1 MEAVKQP
8 EAARGG
14 GRRRGTGGAQRMFR
28 AAVILCMILQ
38 CWMSLHVCPNPQ
50 NVQHQERALVSTGG
64 AGWCRWVEANLL
76 MATNHHSDRGVDSW
90 GDFVGAGQRVY
101 GKPLHLL
108 LSFAVNLKLL

>member
-1 MEAVKQP
+1 MEAIKWP

-38 CWMSLHVCPNPQ
+38 CWMALHRVVP
-50 NVQHQERALVSTGG
+50 
-64 AGWCRWVEANLL
+64 WVEANSL
-76 MATNHHSDRGVDSW
+76 MATNHHSDRDVDSW
-90 GDFVGAGQRVY
+90 GDFVGVGQRVY